1 MPTYEF
7 LCNDTQQIFEVYF
20 RTYAEYDPTT
30 VVSPFTGSHDVTRLI
45 SSIALNITGGHLDAL
60 IHGDEGMLNE
70 LENADPETLGR
81 ALREIAA
88 ETGDDM
94 GSEFNEIVDR
104 LESGQSP
111 QDIEKTLPDKGNFK
125 E

>member
-7 LCNDTQQIFEVYF
+7 LCNDTGQTFEVNF
-20 RTYAEYDPTT
+20 RTYAEYDPTA
-30 VVSPFTGSHDVTRLI
+30 VRSPFTGSHNVTRLI
-45 SSIALNITGGHLDAL
+45 STVAISTSGGHLDAL
-60 IHGDEGMLNE
+60 LQGDEQVLDT
-70 LENADPETLGR
+70 LENADPSTLGR
-81 ALREIAA
+81 TLRQMAL
-88 ETGDDM
+88 ETGEDM

-111 QDIEKTLPDKGNFK
+111 QDIEQSLPDNLK

>member
-45 SSIALNITGGHLDAL
+45 SPIALNITGGHLDAL